1 MKTTLS
7 TFTSIAPGGAGAQVL
22 TISNFMYIIFN
33 MKANIANTNLDP
45 PRQMAYREK
54 VTWLSLAAIAV
65 AFIPYFTIV
74 AVRMQ
79 NETTSIIP
87 QLELYTI
94 AVAVQLLV
102 LGAGYWF
109 LRRQSPEDAAMPP
122 DERDTAIANRST
134 TSAYYVLMAG
144 TIVVGCIMPFSN
156 RGFAIVNAAFF
167 AIILAQVVRYTIA
180 AANYRRQA

>member
-1 MKTTLS
+1 
-7 TFTSIAPGGAGAQVL
+7 
-22 TISNFMYIIFN
+22 
-33 MKANIANTNLDP
+33 MKAHITNTTAEP

-54 VTWLSLAAIAV
+54 VTWLSLGAIAV
-65 AFIPYFTIV
+65 AFVPYFTIV
-74 AVRMQ
+74 ALRTQ
-79 NETTSIIP
+79 NDTGLIP

-109 LRRQSPEDAAMPP
+109 LRRQSPADAAMPP

-134 TSAYYVLMAG
+134 TTAYYVLMAG

-167 AIILAQVVRYTIA
+167 AIILAQVVRYSVA

>member
-1 MKTTLS
+1 MKVDIT
-7 TFTSIAPGGAGAQVL
+7 
-22 TISNFMYIIFN
+22 
-33 MKANIANTNLDP
+33 NITPEPA
-45 PRQMAYREK
+45 RQMAYREK
-54 VTWLSLAAIAV
+54 VAWLSLAAIVV
-65 AFIPYFTIV
+65 AFVPYFTIV
-74 AVRMQ
+74 AQRIQ
-79 NETTSIIP
+79 NPTALIP

-102 LGAGYWF
+102 LGAGYWY
-109 LRRQSPEDAAMPP
+109 LRRQSPRDAAMPP

-134 TSAYYVLMAG
+134 TTAYYVLMAG

-167 AIILAQVVRYTIA
+167 AIILAQVVRYSVA